1 MSLDPT
7 TTTFLYELLNTPT
20 PTGFEVRGQRVWA
33 KRCREFADS
42 VESDAYGNAWA
53 TVRGSEPDAPRVM
66 IEAHADEIGFIVK
79 YIADDGF
86 LRVDRI
92 GGSDWANARGRR
104 LTVFG
109 DQDPPTAR
117 FIGDV

>member
-1 MSLDPT
+1 MDPAAE
-7 TTTFLYELLNTPT
+7 TFLYELLNTPS

-53 TVRGSEPDAPRVM
+53 TVKGTDPDAPRLM

-79 YIADDGF
+79 YISDDGF

-92 GGSDWANARGRR
+92 GG
-104 LTVFG
+104 
-109 DQDPPTAR
+109 
-117 FIGDV
+117 